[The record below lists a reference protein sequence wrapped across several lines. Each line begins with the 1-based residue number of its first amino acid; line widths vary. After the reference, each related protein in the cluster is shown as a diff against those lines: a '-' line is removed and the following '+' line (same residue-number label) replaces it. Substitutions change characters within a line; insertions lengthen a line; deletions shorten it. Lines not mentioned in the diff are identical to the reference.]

1 MLSAA
6 GNEKNQSEGRP
17 RERARPWTRPKLMS
31 KQAEESCPCL
41 EGETY
46 FQNFESRALGMDSDY
61 GEVSVD
67 KCKRCGRY
75 WLHYL
80 MEYEYLSRS
89 GRWFRS
95 VVTPEVAASV
105 KADDAKRIIE
115 SLDYYFR
122 GGSAFGG
129 KTIKTSGSLE
139 IWLVPFS
146 GPE

>member
-1 MLSAA
+1 
-6 GNEKNQSEGRP
+6 
-17 RERARPWTRPKLMS
+17 MS
-31 KQAEESCPCL
+31 QQFEETCPCL

-46 FQNFESRALGMDSDY
+46 FQNFEHRALGMDSNY
-61 GEVSVD
+61 GEVSVNT
-67 KCKRCGRY
+67 CKHCGRR

-89 GRWFRS
+89 GRWFRG

-105 KADDAKRIIE
+105 KPDDAKRIIE
-115 SLDYYFR
+115 GLDYYFR

-129 KTIKTSGSLE
+129 NVIKTTGPLG

-146 GPE
+146 GPERQA